1 MFSRA
6 QDVRWPRL
14 ALRCAPA
21 AADVETRRVRQ
32 RGALKS
38 CSALYV
44 KMDLQHG
51 PLTKLALCVNKHS
64 TLSGLLTL
72 LLLLLLLLP
81 LRRWPAIQARLC
93 SAGGFKRKS
102 GVPTCR

>member
-1 MFSRA
+1 MLT
-6 QDVRWPRL
+6 PL
-14 ALRCAPA
+14 AL
-21 AADVETRRVRQ
+21 
-32 RGALKS
+32 
-38 CSALYV
+38 
-44 KMDLQHG
+44 
-51 PLTKLALCVNKHS
+51 S
-64 TLSGLLTL
+64 TLMLPPMPTMMLLLLLMLLLPLL

>member
-1 MFSRA
+1 M
-6 QDVRWPRL
+6 L
-14 ALRCAPA
+14 TTML
-21 AADVETRRVRQ
+21 
-32 RGALKS
+32 L
-38 CSALYV
+38 LLL
-44 KMDLQHG
+44 MLLL
-51 PLTKLALCVNKHS
+51 PL
-64 TLSGLLTL
+64 L

>member
-1 MFSRA
+1 MDAWASGSRLPPLMPA
-6 QDVRWPRL
+6 RLLMLTPL
-14 ALRCAPA
+14 ALP
-21 AADVETRRVRQ
+21 T
-32 RGALKS
+32 L
-38 CSALYV
+38 LLLLPTPTT
-44 KMDLQHG
+44 MLLLLLMLLL
-51 PLTKLALCVNKHS
+51 PL
-64 TLSGLLTL
+64 L

>member
-1 MFSRA
+1 MDAWASGSRLPPLMPA
-6 QDVRWPRL
+6 RLPTPTPL
-14 ALRCAPA
+14 ALPM
-21 AADVETRRVRQ
+21 
-32 RGALKS
+32 L
-38 CSALYV
+38 L
-44 KMDLQHG
+44 L
-51 PLTKLALCVNKHS
+51 L
-64 TLSGLLTL
+64 LLTPTTMLLLLLMLLLPLL

>member
-1 MFSRA
+1 MPARL
-6 QDVRWPRL
+6 PMLTPL
-14 ALRCAPA
+14 ALP
-21 AADVETRRVRQ
+21 T
-32 RGALKS
+32 L
-38 CSALYV
+38 LLLLPTPTT
-44 KMDLQHG
+44 MLLLLLMLLL
-51 PLTKLALCVNKHS
+51 PL
-64 TLSGLLTL
+64 L